1 MSILI
6 RGEVPERLNGP
17 VLKTGGRKSRGFESH
32 PLRHALLSIL
42 AVAVLLV
49 GCSLTARK
57 FDLSFPAADNLAELP
72 VVVTDETGLVG
83 TIEIVRID
91 PPPVLPRGFV
101 TIAGHPNA
109 VAVHWVGGAC
119 EASVAITV
127 SGSDQLTFAV
137 AITAGPGA
145 CDAMGIQR
153 AVRIDL
159 GRPVDVSRTSVT
171 FDP

>member
-1 MSILI
+1 M
-6 RGEVPERLNGP
+6 
-17 VLKTGGRKSRGFESH
+17 
-32 PLRHALLSIL
+32 SIL
-42 AVAVLLV
+42 AVAVLL
-49 GCSLTARK
+49 GSCSLTARK
-57 FDLSFPAADNLAELP
+57 FDLTFPAVDNLAELP

-83 TIEIVRID
+83 AVEVVRID

-101 TIAGHPNA
+101 TIAERPNA

-137 AITAGPGA
+137 AITSGPGA
-145 CDAMGIQR
+145 CDAIGIQR

-159 GRPVDVSRTSVT
+159 GRPVDTSKTTVT

>member
-1 MSILI
+1 M
-6 RGEVPERLNGP
+6 
-17 VLKTGGRKSRGFESH
+17 KTGGRKSRGFESH
-32 PLRHALLSIL
+32 PLRHTLVLIL
-42 AVAVLLV
+42 AVAALLAT
-49 GCSLTARK
+49 CSVTARK
-57 FDLSFPAADNLAELP
+57 FDLTFPAADNLAELP

-83 TIEIVRID
+83 AVEVVRID
-91 PPPVLPRGFV
+91 PPQVLARGFV
-101 TIAGHPNA
+101 TIAGRPNA

-137 AITAGPGA
+137 ATTSGPGT
-145 CDAMGIQR
+145 CDAIGIQR

-159 GRPVDVSRTSVT
+159 GRPVDTSKTTVT